1 VLTVREQTVDFQV
14 FDVIINAVKARIKR
28 EIYTWATV
36 IAVVLVL
43 RAIFVE
49 AYVIPTA
56 SMEKTLLIGDA
67 LLVNRFIYGVKIPI
81 PLTTKQIPIIP
92 GRLPNRGEIIVFRY
106 PFENKDF
113 VKGGVAVENDT
124 VQLINKV
131 LYVNG
136 KQIDEPYV
144 RHSDRNVIRGVVAEN
159 QSYQKR
165 WEEAELPSLIGYKVR
180 DNFGPVVVP
189 EDCIFAMGD
198 NRDNSADSRFWGPLH
213 KRYLKGKPL
222 FIYFS
227 FDPGGEVSNFFEVF
241 KFWQWKAIRMNRI
254 GDVI

>member
-1 VLTVREQTVDFQV
+1 MIAMKGRL
-14 FDVIINAVKARIKR
+14 KR
-28 EIYTWATV
+28 EIYSWSVV
-36 IAVVLVL
+36 IIVVLIL

-81 PLTTKQIPIIP
+81 PFSTKQIPIVP
-92 GRLPNRGEIIVFRY
+92 GRMPQRGEIVVFRY

-113 VKGGVAVENDT
+113 VKRCVAVEGDTVQIVNKVLHVNGVAV
-124 VQLINKV
+124 
-131 LYVNG
+131 
-136 KQIDEPYV
+136 DEPYV
-144 RHSDRNVIRGVVAEN
+144 RHADRSTYRGIIADTRA
-159 QSYQKR
+159 YQEK
-165 WEEAELPSLIGYKVR
+165 WESAQLFDLIGVQVR

-189 EDCIFAMGD
+189 KECIFAMGD

-227 FDPGGEVSNFFEVF
+227 FDPGGEVSSLFEVF
-241 KFWQWKAIRMNRI
+241 KVWQWKSIRFARI
-254 GDVI
+254 GEVI

>member
-1 VLTVREQTVDFQV
+1 M
-14 FDVIINAVKARIKR
+14 NAMKGRLKR
-28 EIYTWATV
+28 EIYSWTIV
-36 IAVVLVL
+36 IIVVLIL

-67 LLVNRFIYGVKIPI
+67 LLVNRFIYGVKLPI
-81 PLTTKQIPIIP
+81 PFSTKQIPIIP
-92 GRLPNRGEIIVFRY
+92 GRMPRRGEIVVFRY

-113 VKGGVAVENDT
+113 VKRCVAVQGDT
-124 VQLINKV
+124 VQIVNKV
-131 LYVNG
+131 LYVNNVEV
-136 KQIDEPYV
+136 DEPYA
-144 RHSDRNVIRGVVAEN
+144 RHADRSMFRGIIADTRA
-159 QSYQKR
+159 YQEK
-165 WEEAELPSLIGYKVR
+165 WESAQLFDLIGVQVR

-189 EDCIFAMGD
+189 SDHIFAMGD

-227 FDPGGEVSNFFEVF
+227 FDPGGEVSSFFEVF
-241 KFWQWKAIRMNRI
+241 KVWQWKSIRLTRI
-254 GDVI
+254 GEVI

>member
-1 VLTVREQTVDFQV
+1 M
-14 FDVIINAVKARIKR
+14 VKERIRR

-49 AYVIPTA
+49 AFVIPTG

-67 LLVNRFIYGVKIPI
+67 LLVNRFIYGVKIPVPFSTEQI
-81 PLTTKQIPIIP
+81 PLIP
-92 GRLPNRGEIIVFRY
+92 GRMPRRGEIIVFRY

-113 VKGGVAVENDT
+113 VKRCVAVENDT
-124 VQLINKV
+124 VQLIDKR

-136 KQIDEPYV
+136 APVDGPYV
-144 RHSDRNVIRGVVAEN
+144 RHTDPSTIRGVIADN
-159 QSYQKR
+159 RLYQEK
-165 WEEAELPSLIGYKVR
+165 WEKAQLADLIGYQVR

-189 EDCIFAMGD
+189 KDCVFAMGD

-213 KRYLKGKPL
+213 KKYLKGRPL

-227 FDPGGEVSNFFEVF
+227 FDPGHEISSLFEVLKFWEWKSIRLGRIGEV
-241 KFWQWKAIRMNRI
+241 I
-254 GDVI
+254 